1 MMFYSGAS
9 LTEISKMLGRADT
22 AGTVICLGMPV
33 YDIAKA
39 QEKGDD
45 YLDLVRMRTEDIPD
59 AIIKGGGHQPSTRGD
74 FFPPTFLGLTE
85 HVDSDSRT
93 IYRGGGGEVRLD
105 VPSSLPHWQIETM
118 VFEDQ
123 GQPNN

>member
-1 MMFYSGAS
+1 
-9 LTEISKMLGRADT
+9 
-22 AGTVICLGMPV
+22 
-33 YDIAKA
+33 
-39 QEKGDD
+39 
-45 YLDLVRMRTEDIPD
+45 
-59 AIIKGGGHQPSTRGD
+59 
-74 FFPPTFLGLTE
+74 LTE

>member
-59 AIIKGGGHQPSTRGD
+59 AIIKGGVINPPREVI
-74 FFPPTFLGLTE
+74 FFRQRFW
-85 HVDSDSRT
+85 D
-93 IYRGGGGEVRLD
+93 
-105 VPSSLPHWQIETM
+105 
-118 VFEDQ
+118 
-123 GQPNN
+123 